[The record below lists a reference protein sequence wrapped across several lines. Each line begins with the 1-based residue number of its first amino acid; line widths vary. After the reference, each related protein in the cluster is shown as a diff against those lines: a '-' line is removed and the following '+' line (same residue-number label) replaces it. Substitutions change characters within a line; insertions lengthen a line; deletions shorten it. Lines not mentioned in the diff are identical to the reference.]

1 VPKETALT
9 IIQTGILNSEEK
21 MDNIN
26 LVREIKKLL
35 LAEFGNE
42 IQKVILYGSRSKG
55 TSAPDSDYDIL
66 VILKNPYDWR
76 MRKKI
81 SSLCYDID
89 LKYDILTDVKTV
101 SAGELNKPSGRQPYI
116 MEAIREG
123 IAA

>member
-1 VPKETALT
+1 MRKT
-9 IIQTGILNSEEK
+9 
-21 MDNIN
+21 MDNIY
-26 LVREIKKLL
+26 LVKEIKKLL

-42 IQKVILYGSRSKG
+42 IQNVILYGSRSKG
-55 TSAPDSDYDIL
+55 TSVPDSDYDIL
-66 VILKNPYDWR
+66 VILKHPYDWR

-101 SAGELNKPSGRQPYI
+101 SEVELNKSAGKQPYLL
-116 MEAIREG
+116 EAIREG

>member
-1 VPKETALT
+1 
-9 IIQTGILNSEEK
+9 

-101 SAGELNKPSGRQPYI
+101 SAGELDKPSGKQPYI
-116 MEAIREG
+116 LDAIREG